1 MLTILAIVSLTSCLS
16 KHTISKNNECF
27 VIDKP
32 FLFDDEVA
40 IEHLSSEQKRDYV
53 KRNMFYCKRCGDW
66 DANYKD
72 YCDSIK

>member
-1 MLTILAIVSLTSCLS
+1 MQGLISCS
-16 KHTISKNNECF
+16 SRNGINRESECF
-27 VIDKP
+27 IIERP

-72 YCDSIK
+72 YCNSIK

>member
-1 MLTILAIVSLTSCLS
+1 MQGLISCS
-16 KHTISKNNECF
+16 SRNGINRENECF
-27 VIDKP
+27 IIERP
-32 FLFDDEVA
+32 FLFEDEVA

-72 YCDSIK
+72 YCNSIK